1 MDRGSVAGGAAV
13 TGLGLLLLLDQTGAL
28 SLGFGWALPA
38 VLAVIGVV
46 LLAAGLDGPWR
57 R

>member
-1 MDRGSVAGGAAV
+1 MDGGSVAGGAALIA
-13 TGLGLLLLLDQTGAL
+13 LGALLLLDQTGAIE
-28 SLGFGWALPA
+28 LGFGWALPA